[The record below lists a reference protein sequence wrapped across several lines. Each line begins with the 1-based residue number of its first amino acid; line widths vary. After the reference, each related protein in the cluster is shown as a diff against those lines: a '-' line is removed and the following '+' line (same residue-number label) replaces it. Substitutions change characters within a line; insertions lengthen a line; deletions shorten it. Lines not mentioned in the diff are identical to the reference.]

1 MDLAIFQ
8 DISTD
13 KANNS
18 VTIHHSEGAFTF
30 VKDDLIKLDFP
41 QQRKTTF
48 FEESVFKI
56 LRYLTL
62 FFLFGGFFNL
72 FIYTKSHLAPDHWKY
87 LTSSLF
93 ILILTLPLLQGI
105 KEINR
110 ILKSPRTNNFIERN
124 NQTNEMS
131 KTIFLII
138 FTLGVIW
145 TVFAYNSIWMLL
157 SALIIS
163 LISVFILVLIIL
175 FGTVK
180 GLKFI
185 ERLVHFYTDKEP
197 KVMILTLKNQIVE
210 YRITDR
216 ITNPNTLNFLKHYVS
231 KPGNLKP
238 KVVYSNMI
246 ALFVSMS
253 VILIS
258 IFIFFKMDSPFWW
271 RNLDFHPT
279 WRLSYNWHNYF
290 YADHNVLQV
299 FAEGFASNLF
309 VGTFILLALF
319 LILVFLCSV
328 LIIFIGLPSILTFN
342 ILKRILEK
350 LKFEIHIGFLWLI
363 YIVSIFSMIGGVTT
377 LHAYFAKTDYSLTH
391 KIGSIIILISPL
403 IALLIQYLGLKLKNK
418 LFTEIQVAWSSLFKP
433 IN

>member
-8 DISTD
+8 NISTD
-13 KANNS
+13 EATNS

-62 FFLFGGFFNL
+62 FCLFGGFFNL

-93 ILILTLPLLQGI
+93 ILILSIPLPWFI
-105 KEINR
+105 KDINR
-110 ILKSPRTNNFIERN
+110 ILKSPRPNTFIERHKEK
-124 NQTNEMS
+124 NEMS
-131 KTIFLII
+131 YGPIFAII
-138 FTLGVIW
+138 FILGLIW
-145 TVFAYNSIWMLL
+145 TVFAYHRIWMLL
-157 SALIIS
+157 SVLIIS
-163 LISVFILVLIIL
+163 LISLFILVLIIS
-175 FGTVK
+175 FGNRW
-180 GLKFI
+180 GPLKFI

-197 KVMILTLKNQIVE
+197 KVMTLTLKNQIVE

-216 ITNPNTLNFLKHYVS
+216 TRNQNTLDFLTHYAS
-231 KPGNLKP
+231 KP
-238 KVVYSNMI
+238 SNAFSYMI

-271 RNLDFHPT
+271 RNMFSHDGML
-279 WRLSYNWHNYF
+279 LSYNWHNYF
-290 YADHNVLQV
+290 YADYNVLQV
-299 FAEGFASNLF
+299 FADGFASNLF

-319 LILVFLCSV
+319 LILVYLCSY
-328 LIIFIGLPSILTFN
+328 LFIFVGLPSIITFN
-342 ILKRILEK
+342 FLKRISTK
-350 LKFEIHIGFLWLI
+350 VKFEIHEGFLELI
-363 YIVSIFSMIGGVTT
+363 SILGSILMAGSVFSV
-377 LHAYFAKTDYSLTH
+377 LRKTDYPFL
-391 KIGSIIILISPL
+391 IECIMAIIILISPL
-403 IALLIQYLGLKLKNK
+403 LALILYKGSK
-418 LFTEIQVAWSSLFKP
+418 EIQERFSRFLYKVNQS
-433 IN
+433 

>member
-13 KANNS
+13 KATNS

-62 FFLFGGFFNL
+62 FCLFGGFFNL

-93 ILILTLPLLQGI
+93 ILILSIPLPWFI
-105 KEINR
+105 KDINR
-110 ILKSPRTNNFIERN
+110 ILKSPRPNTFIERN

-131 KTIFLII
+131 KTIFAII
-138 FTLGVIW
+138 FILGLIW

-157 SALIIS
+157 SVLIIS
-163 LISVFILVLIIL
+163 LISLFILVLIIL
-175 FGTVK
+175 FGTAR
-180 GLKFI
+180 GLKFV

-197 KVMILTLKNQIVE
+197 KVMTLTLKNQIVE

-216 ITNPNTLNFLKHYVS
+216 TRNQNTLDFLTHYAS
-231 KPGNLKP
+231 KP
-238 KVVYSNMI
+238 SNAFSYMI

-271 RNLDFHPT
+271 RNLDFHVHGS
-279 WRLSYNWHNYF
+279 WLLSYNCHNYL

-299 FAEGFASNLF
+299 FADGFASNLF

-319 LILVFLCSV
+319 LILVYLCSY
-328 LIIFIGLPSILTFN
+328 LFIIFGLPGIITFN
-342 ILKRILEK
+342 ILKRISTK
-350 LKFEIHIGFLWLI
+350 VKFEIHVGFLLLI
-363 YIVSIFSMIGGVTT
+363 YIVGVISMIGGEFA
-377 LHAYFAKTDYSLTH
+377 LFEYFKKTNFYLTQ
-391 KIGSIIILISPL
+391 KIMRPIILISPL
-403 IALLIQYLGLKLKNK
+403 LTILILYIGSKFKNSLIASHD
-418 LFTEIQVAWSSLFKP
+418 VFKFF
-433 IN
+433 IVQKHH

>member
-13 KANNS
+13 EATNS

-30 VKDDLIKLDFP
+30 IKDDLIKLDFP
-41 QQRKTTF
+41 QQRETTF
-48 FEESVFKI
+48 FEESVFKS

-62 FFLFGGFFNL
+62 LCLFGGFFNL

-87 LTSSLF
+87 LSSFLI

-157 SALIIS
+157 SVLLLSLIS
-163 LISVFILVLIIL
+163 LITLVLIIS
-175 FGTVK
+175 FGNRW
-180 GLKFI
+180 GPLKFI

-197 KVMILTLKNQIVE
+197 KVMTLTLKNQIVE

-216 ITNPNTLNFLKHYVS
+216 TRNQNTLDFLTHYAS
-231 KPGNLKP
+231 KP
-238 KVVYSNMI
+238 SNAFSYMI

-271 RNLDFHPT
+271 RNIDSHDGML
-279 WRLSYNWHNYF
+279 LSYNWHNYF

-299 FAEGFASNLF
+299 FADGFASNLF

-350 LKFEIHIGFLWLI
+350 L
-363 YIVSIFSMIGGVTT
+363 
-377 LHAYFAKTDYSLTH
+377 
-391 KIGSIIILISPL
+391 
-403 IALLIQYLGLKLKNK
+403 
-418 LFTEIQVAWSSLFKP
+418 
-433 IN
+433 

>member
-13 KANNS
+13 EATNS

-30 VKDDLIKLDFP
+30 IKDDLIKLDFP
-41 QQRKTTF
+41 QQRETTF
-48 FEESVFKI
+48 FEESVFKS

-62 FFLFGGFFNL
+62 FCLFGGFFNL
-72 FIYTKSHLAPDHWKY
+72 FNYTEFHLAPDHWKY
-87 LTSSLF
+87 LSSFLI

-157 SALIIS
+157 SVLIIS
-163 LISVFILVLIIL
+163 LISLFILVLIIL
-175 FGTVK
+175 FGTAR
-180 GLKFI
+180 GLKFV

-197 KVMILTLKNQIVE
+197 KVMTLTLKNQIVE

-216 ITNPNTLNFLKHYVS
+216 TRNQNTLDFLTHYAS
-231 KPGNLKP
+231 KP
-238 KVVYSNMI
+238 SNAFSYMI

-279 WRLSYNWHNYF
+279 WRLYYNWQNYF

-299 FAEGFASNLF
+299 FADGFASNLF

-319 LILVFLCSV
+319 LLLVYLCSI
-328 LIIFIGLPSILTFN
+328 LFIFVGLPGIITFN
-342 ILKRILEK
+342 ILKRISTK
-350 LKFEIHIGFLWLI
+350 VKFEIHVGFLLLI
-363 YIVSIFSMIGGVTT
+363 SILGSILMVGSVFSV
-377 LHAYFAKTDYSLTH
+377 LRKTDYPFL
-391 KIGSIIILISPL
+391 IECIMAIIILISPL
-403 IALLIQYLGLKLKNK
+403 LALILYKGSK
-418 LFTEIQVAWSSLFKP
+418 EIQERFSRFLYKVNQS
-433 IN
+433 